1 MHCTQA
7 HTPQLTAF
15 KRHRPV
21 NAVSREKKEEMEM
34 EEMKKYINSTT
45 QYQRN
50 LLIILIFRNQFKAH
64 PIDEKVF
71 KAPALPL
78 KKETKPTKFEP
89 FKLSESHKK
98 EVKLLNFLFNAFDA
112 KSMECS
118 CISFI
123 CTVIFL
129 FLQNVPPSEAENEHD
144 HQFHARPIPKN
155 VFEVPNVE
163 RKPMPVTVPQTPKF
177 SEAGKASLYN
187 WRRQRSKVIFIFLV
201 LRTYFNFLLPSR
213 TAAWGRPRATR
224 RRDRLTRQ
232 EVNE

>member
-1 MHCTQA
+1 
-7 HTPQLTAF
+7 
-15 KRHRPV
+15 
-21 NAVSREKKEEMEM
+21 
-34 EEMKKYINSTT
+34 
-45 QYQRN
+45 
-50 LLIILIFRNQFKAH
+50 
-64 PIDEKVF
+64 
-71 KAPALPL
+71 
-78 KKETKPTKFEP
+78 
-89 FKLSESHKK
+89 
-98 EVKLLNFLFNAFDA
+98 
-112 KSMECS
+112 MECS
-118 CISFI
+118 FISFI
-123 CTVIFL
+123 CIVIFL

-201 LRTYFNFLLPSR
+201 LRTYFNFLLRSR

-232 EVNE
+232 EVNEWRIRSLSHLASKRETNKCSGNENWKSKRFIDCGTCVTVLRIDTFYPADHGRWEKNARVPR